1 MSFRNFNEGVNPEVI
16 INEGGNLELKGVQA
30 QKIDMSKSTRKE
42 FVSLSNKLFVEIN
55 KLYQKEYK
63 NWLWVDEKKL
73 FSGELFNG
81 STSFIFSPE
90 YSDDDIMKYKTKS
103 GDIDIIIPKE
113 KAANLWNLLAKW
125 EDKEI
130 IPGVEYLGNNRNVES
145 KLGDQ
150 INSIFKVTFSNGY
163 YVPMQVDFEM
173 LTVDEYG
180 TPDEFSKFSHSSTYE
195 DLTIGQKGVAQ
206 KYIMIALGGGISLHK
221 DVLIVTEK
229 STKDNYHVKLKG
241 GEPISQLTT
250 VKFSVD
256 KGLRKGAFEK
266 QDYKIDGK
274 IVFREVKAPNSTYE
288 QSLAAIFEVFFGKP
302 PSKSDMKKFWSY
314 KGINELMKKYLKKDQ
329 IKATYN
335 RMIARTW
342 EKGAQGLETENGS
355 GTGKELD
362 YQIKDSMNGYM
373 ERFQGIKRSGKIEKM
388 ITAYYKN
395 YRVT

>member
-1 MSFRNFNEGVNPEVI
+1 MSFKNFNESVNPEVI
-16 INEGGNLELKGVQA
+16 VNEGGNLAVKGVQA
-30 QKIDMSKSTRKE
+30 EKIDMSKSTRKE
-42 FVSLSNKLFVEIN
+42 FVSLSNKLFIQIN
-55 KLYQKEYK
+55 KLYHKAYK

-73 FSGELFNG
+73 HSGELFNG

-90 YSDDDIMKYKTKS
+90 YSDEDIMKYKTKS
-103 GDIDIIIPKE
+103 GDIDVIIPKE

-130 IPGVEYLGNNRNVES
+130 IPGVEYLGNNRASEKS
-145 KLGDQ
+145 LGDQ

-173 LTVDEYG
+173 LTVDEFG
-180 TPDEFSKFSHSSTYE
+180 SPDEFSKFAHSSTYE

-206 KYIMIALGGGISLHK
+206 KYLMIALGGGISLHK
-221 DVLIVTEK
+221 DILVVTPT
-229 STKDNYHVKLKG
+229 STEDKYKIRLKG
-241 GEPISQLTT
+241 GEPISSLTT

-266 QDYKIDGK
+266 MDWEIDGK
-274 IVFREVKAPNSTYE
+274 AVFKEVKAANSNYE

-302 PSKSDMKKFWSY
+302 PTKTDIKKMWSY
-314 KGINELMKKYLKKDQ
+314 KGLNELMKKYLKKDQ
-329 IKATYN
+329 IKLTYD
-335 RMIARTW
+335 RMINRTW

-362 YQIKDSMNGYM
+362 YQIKDSMNSYM
-373 ERFQGIKRSGKIEKM
+373 EKFHGIKRTGAIDKM